1 VTSTI
6 KLGRLTLTEMPFV
19 NGNQE
24 NPATESGSQQSPY
37 GRLMHV
43 AGQEGYPVAAT
54 TGQLSALHDDI
65 QGLVQAQS
73 VIPVMFTDK
82 SDRNAYYVVYSAS
95 NALENFSGGEGVKDT
110 WAIDLQRV
118 GTSLE
123 VDFESR
129 MTGPT
134 TVNTSLGLTGTQ
146 AVSPP
151 GGAYAFSSASGWATI
166 SRASADGTAQTVYTQ
181 SFANPPTS
189 VRWGCPISSY
199 ANGRCR
205 FIDQNGFE
213 RSGIQFGPSQGSWTI
228 SNGLV
233 QVQPGSGG
241 NTIDVACWSGSAW
254 HNKLWDITLSG
265 VNLSGWSSAN
275 LLRNDY
281 EALTLRLV
289 KDNSERVLIDLTLR
303 RGSRV
308 VEIYVQQDLAAG
320 TFKVVRH
327 NAEAGTS
334 GTGTLTATA
343 NDANGDQY
351 TIGSAHATT
360 ADTVNGGLSAAAG
373 LTAAD
378 FYIGAVV
385 GGTGAP
391 VLDRAAELM
400 LEYLGRRGEQVV
412 AVRR

>member
-1 VTSTI
+1 VTSTF

-24 NPATESGSQQSPY
+24 NPATESGSQISPY
-37 GRLMHV
+37 GRLLHV
-43 AGQEGYPVAAT
+43 AGQEGYPVSAT

-73 VIPVMFTDK
+73 VIPVTFTDK
-82 SDRNAYYVVYSAS
+82 SDRNGFYVVYSAT
-95 NALENFSGGEGVKDT
+95 NALENFSGGEGVKNT

-129 MTGPT
+129 MSGPG
-134 TVNTSLGLTGTQ
+134 TVNTTLGLSGTQ
-146 AVSPP
+146 SVSPP
-151 GGAYAFSSASGWATI
+151 GGHYAFSAAGTYATI
-166 SRASADGTAQTVYTQ
+166 SRACADGTAQTVYTA
-181 SFANPPTS
+181 SAGSPPTS
-189 VRWGCPISSY
+189 ARWGCSLSNYP
-199 ANGRCR
+199 NGRCR

-254 HNKLWDITLSG
+254 HNKLWDLSLSG
-265 VNLSGWSSAN
+265 SSLSNWSSAN

-289 KDNSERVLIDLTLR
+289 KDLSERVIIDLTLR

-308 VEIYVQQDLAAG
+308 VEIYIQQDSSSG
-320 TFKVVRH
+320 SFKVVRH
-327 NAEAGTS
+327 NAEAGTA
-334 GTGTLTATA
+334 GTGTVTATV

-351 TIGSAHATT
+351 TVGSAHTTT
-360 ADTVNGGLSAAAG
+360 ADTTNGGLTSSIG
-373 LTAAD
+373 VSTFD
-378 FYIGAVV
+378 CYIGAVV

-391 VLDRAAELM
+391 ALDKAPELM
-400 LEYLGRRGEQVV
+400 LEYLGRRGEYVQ

>member
-1 VTSTI
+1 VASTI
-6 KLGRLTLTEMPFV
+6 KLGRLTLSELPTL
-19 NGNQE
+19 GSQE
-24 NPATESGSQQSPY
+24 NPATESGSQGNTS
-37 GRLMHV
+37 GRILKV
-43 AGQEGYPVAAT
+43 AGSEGYPVNMT
-54 TGQLSALHDDI
+54 TAQLSALHDDM

-82 SDRNAYYVVYSAS
+82 SDRNAYYIVNAAS
-95 NALENFSGGEGVKDT
+95 NALQNWSNGGSVKDS
-110 WAIDLQRV
+110 WAIDLQRL

-129 MTGPT
+129 LTGPS
-134 TVNTSLGLTGTQ
+134 TVNTTLGLSGTQ

-151 GGAYAFSSASGWATI
+151 GGHYAFSSAGSYATI
-166 SRASADGTAQTVYTQ
+166 SRACSDGTAQTVYT
-181 SFANPPTS
+181 AVAGNPPTTA
-189 VRWGCPISSY
+189 RWGCAISNY

-205 FIDQNGFE
+205 FLDQSNLE
-213 RSGIQFGPSQGSWTI
+213 RSGIQFGPNQSVWTI

-254 HNKLWDITLSG
+254 HNKLWDLSLSG
-265 VNLSGWSSAN
+265 TNLSGWSSAN

-289 KDNSERVLIDLTLR
+289 KDLSERVLIDLTLR

-308 VEIYVQQDLAAG
+308 VEVYLQQDSSSG
-320 TFKVVRH
+320 SFKVVRH
-327 NAEAGTS
+327 NAEAGTA
-334 GTGTLTATA
+334 GTGTVTATV
-343 NDANGDQY
+343 NDGNGDQY
-351 TIGSAHATT
+351 TVGSAHTTT
-360 ADTVNGGLSAAAG
+360 ADTTNGGLTSPAG
-373 LTAAD
+373 SSTFD
-378 FYIGAVV
+378 CYIGAVV
-385 GGTGAP
+385 GGTGASA
-391 VLDRAAELM
+391 LDKAPELM